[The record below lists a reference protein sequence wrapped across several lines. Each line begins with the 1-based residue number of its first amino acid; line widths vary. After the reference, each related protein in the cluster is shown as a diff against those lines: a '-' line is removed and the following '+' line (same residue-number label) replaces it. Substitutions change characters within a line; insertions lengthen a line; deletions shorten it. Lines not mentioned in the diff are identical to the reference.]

1 MGLSFYGSGS
11 CSTQDQPTIAD
22 ELVASGDSDAVE
34 AGSDQ
39 QSHVKGAQDDREASQ
54 DEVEEEAGAD
64 GDFNEE
70 GGEDCEPFLL
80 EDNDSDEEGRMVSQL
95 KTRMRQ
101 TRAILWRWR
110 N

>member
-11 CSTQDQPTIAD
+11 CSTQDQSTIVD
-22 ELVASGDSDAVE
+22 ELVALGDSDAVK
-34 AGSDQ
+34 AGCDQ
-39 QSHVKGAQDDREASQ
+39 HNHVQGAQDDREASQ

-64 GDFNEE
+64 DDFNEE
-70 GGEDCEPFLL
+70 GKDFAPCLL
-80 EDNDSDEEGRMVSQL
+80 EDNDEEDRMVSQL

-101 TRAILWRWR
+101 TRTILWRWR